1 MKVSGNCS
9 DFVVETFLDYWPSWY
24 VLRNK
29 TDNGL
34 SMFLLAI
41 LIAKEMRFVL
51 TIVYLGSL
59 YSRLDRFMSNKA
71 ASTI

>member
-9 DFVVETFLDYWPSWY
+9 NFVVETFLDYWPSWY
-24 VLRNK
+24 VLPNR
-29 TDNGL
+29 TDNRL

-41 LIAKEMRFVL
+41 LIANEKRYVL
-51 TIVYLGSL
+51 TVVYLGSL

-71 ASTI
+71 GSTI